1 MHLLYRRAGPGSTD
15 ESGFGGNSIH
25 VNPPIQ
31 EFILQ
36 LTPVQEHLVI
46 LWKYVMKPDEVE
58 KKLKKLKIFNFFNLG
73 FAFKVIGK
81 G

>member
-1 MHLLYRRAGPGSTD
+1 MHLLYRRTGPGSTD
-15 ESGFGGNSIH
+15 ESGFGGNSFH

-46 LWKYVMKPDEVE
+46 L
-58 KKLKKLKIFNFFNLG
+58 
-73 FAFKVIGK
+73 
-81 G
+81 